1 MSVTTSVERPVS
13 RPYQP
18 PESFEAWKDGLLSA
32 GVLPIVAVAGSRG
45 KSTVI
50 HLLDAIFGAAGLRTV
65 LWTDH
70 GVTLAGRK
78 QRGELVPWTKALGML
93 SKGEID
99 VAVQE
104 LDWDTVHAVGLPK
117 GAYPIVA
124 VTNLCAN
131 NDACMLQ
138 EETLRAIRALQSVRE
153 AAHEDAVFVLN
164 GDDWAVAG
172 GESEGHRNAMLVTLS
187 RDTPLVRAHVRR
199 GGIAVWSD
207 RGEICIGRKGD
218 QRAVAPLSDIP
229 AAQGGSLG
237 FLNANLLTAVAVAR
251 ACGIGEEAIGTGLRE
266 ARIDPAALPGGFN
279 VIPVG
284 RALAIVDRPV
294 SPWFLRVPLRAVRHL
309 PGKRQVAVIG
319 HAADVPLAELP
330 EVGRLLGRDAGLV
343 AVHGEAGDPERGA
356 ALLQGIAANDV
367 PPVVIHAATESAALN
382 AVLRVLRPEDVLY
395 VVADD
400 PRAVVR
406 RLQRAAAAENRS
418 ATG

>member
-1 MSVTTSVERPVS
+1 MNATTTVERPVS
-13 RPYQP
+13 RPYAP
-18 PESFEAWKDGLLSA
+18 PESFAAWREGLLAS

-45 KSTVI
+45 KSTVV

-65 LWTDH
+65 LWTDQ

-93 SKGEID
+93 SKGDLD

-131 NDACMLQ
+131 NDACLLQ
-138 EETLRAIRALQSVRE
+138 EETLRAIRALRSVRE
-153 AAHEDAVFVLN
+153 AAHPDAVFVLN

-172 GESEGHRNAMLVTLS
+172 GEAEGHNRTMLVTLS
-187 RDTPLVRAHVRR
+187 RDTPLVRSHMRR
-199 GGIAVWSD
+199 GGIAVWTEDGSI
-207 RGEICIGRKGD
+207 RIGR
-218 QRAVAPLSDIP
+218 RSARCEVARLSDIP
-229 AAQGGSLG
+229 ATQGGSLG

-251 ACGIGEEAIGTGLRE
+251 ACGIDEETIGAGLEE
-266 ARIDPAALPGGFN
+266 ARIDPAVLPGAFN
-279 VIPVG
+279 LIPVG
-284 RALAIVDRPV
+284 KALAIVDRPV

-309 PGKRQVAVIG
+309 PGKRQVAVVG
-319 HAADVPLAELP
+319 QVAGVPLSELH
-330 EVGRLLGRDAGLV
+330 EIGRLLGRDAGLI
-343 AVHGEAGDPERGA
+343 AVHDEAADPDRGA

-367 PPVVIHAATESAALN
+367 PPVVVHAANESAALN

-406 RLQRAAAAENRS
+406 RLQRAAAAEGRS
-418 ATG
+418 TTG